1 MKTIEYSGDGIVLA
15 DMKCEQY
22 AKDFLTDPSGKDEQ
36 IKVATEAFITAVR
49 VHICEGVIPHTEVE
63 FIYNGQTIRPDKD
76 GRLPVWPKGFCDTD
90 EMLLVRLL
98 GFVGRPEDPTHS
110 R

>member
-36 IKVATEAFITAVR
+36 IKGSHGSFHYGSPR
-49 VHICEGVIPHTEVE
+49 S
-63 FIYNGQTIRPDKD
+63 YLR
-76 GRLPVWPKGFCDTD
+76 GRYSPYASRIHLQWSD
-90 EMLLVRLL
+90 
-98 GFVGRPEDPTHS
+98 HS
-110 R
+110 S